1 MDTEKKNAGRPSADV
16 KKRSPFKILAVAVL
30 AVFLVLLLTILAVP
44 TLLSSS
50 GGNRFLLGKINRS
63 VEGQVGME
71 TFSVGWFSGVKLTNL
86 TFDSDDGATQIKV
99 GRIETKPRYT
109 ALLGKRVDLG
119 KTVIDHPEVH
129 LKISPT
135 PPSVPSTQT
144 GAPKETPEPDV
155 PFVLPVHLIDLELLA
170 GDVTIE
176 LTEADASTQRVT
188 FKNIASTVALNETG
202 QTSRM
207 VLSMD
212 VANGHEAG
220 TVRAEGEVT
229 PPKKGWTLEDT
240 DGTFTVSIAKLEL
253 ESLRPL
259 LALAGLDVQTGG
271 VLNGDANVEIRK
283 GNIDTL
289 SADATVENFSQGVG
303 EQKMVF
309 DEPVRLTAKGGFSDN
324 ALRIDALDVKTPFCT
339 ATLSGEMEMVDYAV
353 KADLAQTQDFLKQ
366 FTELGGYGLAGVL
379 DMTGRLDLTEG
390 KIASAGKGTVKN
402 LLLTKNGKT
411 AQQTDVTLDYDMAM
425 DNAQNVLTVAAA
437 TLTMAPGTVK
447 VSNLTLPTGDA
458 AGPITLAAQANL
470 DIAKAWPYAQ
480 VLANAP
486 EDITLAGALAS
497 AVTVQT
503 QGDIVQVKTN
513 NAATIRNL
521 RVAKPDT
528 EPFVQDLVNLTAD
541 ITLDTAR
548 QSIGVKAF
556 DMQGAKGETLIKI
569 TKGEI
574 EQSSAEGVNTLD
586 AEFEAEYDLQ
596 TVSMLAAPYLPNGL
610 RVQGT
615 RKDRFVLSSRWPE
628 NEPDKMLA
636 NLNGKGGFGFNRAE
650 YYGLIFGPTE
660 LAIDIQQGIAA
671 VVIPDANVNSG
682 KLRFAGTLNLTEE
695 PMFLRLN
702 EPMALLENVNINDV
716 ITAQLLT
723 YVNPVFAGAVQT
735 SGVANFTCRR
745 LVLPL
750 SGDHLDKMDIDGTVG
765 IANIRLQAGELLGQI
780 LTLLDQRPAVAM
792 TLRPTNILMQQGT
805 VRYQDMQIDLSDYP
819 LNFTGSLGLDKQLAM
834 TLKLPL
840 GTDFRPVRLANAGA
854 DRLEVPLG
862 GTVDKPSI
870 DVARLI
876 ERQGQRLIEDQ
887 LRRLFR

>member
-1 MDTEKKNAGRPSADV
+1 MDTEKKNAGRPNADV

-30 AVFLVLLLTILAVP
+30 AVFVVLLLAILAVP

-50 GGNRFLLGKINRS
+50 GGNRFLLSKINRS

-86 TFDSDDGATQIKV
+86 TFDSDDGATQVKV
-99 GRIETKPRYT
+99 GRIETQPRYT

-119 KTVIDHPEVH
+119 KTVIDHPQVY
-129 LKISPT
+129 LKVSPT
-135 PPSVPSTQT
+135 PPSVPSTQP
-144 GAPKETPEPDV
+144 GAPKETPAPGV

-176 LTEADASTQRVT
+176 LTEADASPQRVT

-207 VLSMD
+207 ALSMD

-259 LALAGLDVQTGG
+259 LAMAGLDVQTGG
-271 VLNGDANVEIRK
+271 VLNGDASVEIRK
-283 GNIDTL
+283 GNIETL

-309 DEPVRLTAKGGFSDN
+309 AEPVRLTAKGGFIDN
-324 ALRIDALDVKTPFCT
+324 ALRIDAIDVKTPFCT
-339 ATLSGEMEMVDYAV
+339 ATLSGEMEMLDYAV

-366 FTELGGYGLAGVL
+366 FTDLGGYGLAGAM
-379 DMTGRLDLTEG
+379 DMTGRLDLAEE

-402 LLLTKNGKT
+402 LLLTKDGKT
-411 AQQTDVTLDYDMAM
+411 APQTDVTLDYDMAM
-425 DNAQNVLTVAAA
+425 DNAQHVLTVAAA

-447 VSNLTLPTGDA
+447 VSNMTLPTGDA

-480 VLANAP
+480 ILADAP

-513 NAATIRNL
+513 AATIRNL

-528 EPFVQDLVNLTAD
+528 EPFVQDLVTLTAD
-541 ITLDTAR
+541 VTLDTAR
-548 QSIGVKAF
+548 QSIGVKTF
-556 DMQGAKGETLIKI
+556 DMLGARGETLIKI

-586 AEFEAEYDLQ
+586 AEIEAEYDLH
-596 TVSMLAAPYLPNGL
+596 TVSMLAAPYLPDGL
-610 RVQGT
+610 KVQGT

-628 NEPDKMLA
+628 NEPDKMMA

-671 VVIPDANVNSG
+671 VVIPDANVNGG
-682 KLRFAGTLNLTEE
+682 KLRFAGILNLTEE

-702 EPMALLENVNINDV
+702 EPSALLENVNINDV

-750 SGDHLDKMDIDGTVG
+750 SGDHLDKIDIDGTVG
-765 IANIRLQAGELLGQI
+765 IANIRLQAGEFLGQI
-780 LTLLDQRPAVAM
+780 LALLNQRQAVAM

-819 LNFTGSLGLDKQLAM
+819 LNFSGTLGLDKRLAM
-834 TLKLPL
+834 TVKLPL
-840 GTDFRPVRLANAGA
+840 GTDFRPVRLADAGTA
-854 DRLEVPLG
+854 RFEVPLG
-862 GTVDKPSI
+862 GTVDKPTI

-876 ERQGQRLIEDQ
+876 ERQGQQLIEDQ